1 MKKLLAIAL
10 VFAMCVSFCAC
21 AKTITEDDLVGKWA
35 LSDGDYEISIQFTDK
50 GTFGFAYVEYSGGN
64 ISEFESG
71 NGEFEINGKKAT
83 LTFNGSNPF
92 DSNEVKIKNDKL
104 CIGDFELSK
113 K

>member
-50 GTFGFAYVEYSGGN
+50 GKSAVIFLQNNT
-64 ISEFESG
+64 
-71 NGEFEINGKKAT
+71 
-83 LTFNGSNPF
+83 
-92 DSNEVKIKNDKL
+92 
-104 CIGDFELSK
+104 
-113 K
+113 